1 MLLRKEINLMKH
13 EVQKISRIVDEIIN
27 FCFLNSSQKVNI
39 SIESTDDTFIIIA
52 ESDRIDRSAKK
63 IEQIKE
69 LLNVQRQTEMEEYY
83 WQLAG
88 EDIKGGELNLVG
100 MMVDEVD
107 IEFKPPA
114 LKIKLVRYKK

>member
-1 MLLRKEINLMKH
+1 MRH
-13 EVQKISRIVDEIIN
+13 EVQKISKIVDEIIN
-27 FCFLNSSQKVNI
+27 FCFLNSSKKVNI
-39 SIESTDDTFIIIA
+39 SIENTDDAFIIIT
-52 ESDRIDRSAKK
+52 ESDQINHSTKK
-63 IEQIKE
+63 IDQIKE

-107 IEFKPPA
+107 IEFKPPS